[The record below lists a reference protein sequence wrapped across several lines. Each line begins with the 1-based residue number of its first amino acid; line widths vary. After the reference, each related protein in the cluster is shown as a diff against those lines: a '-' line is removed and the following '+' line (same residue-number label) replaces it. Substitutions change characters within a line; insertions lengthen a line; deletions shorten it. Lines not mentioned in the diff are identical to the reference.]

1 MADGRKEKQDEQQR
15 RALRDLER
23 VTEHSETI
31 GTSQFTRSALRVRG
45 HFLGH
50 AETSEDAIEVWG
62 KRIGRLLGL
71 TFVVGLVVHL
81 VWTYW

>member
-1 MADGRKEKQDEQQR
+1 MADGRKEKQDELQR

-23 VTEHSETI
+23 AAEHSETI
-31 GTSQFTRSALRVRG
+31 GTSQFTRSALRARD
-45 HFLGH
+45 HFMGEG
-50 AETSEDAIEVWG
+50 ETSEDAVEVWG

-71 TFVVGLVVHL
+71 AFVVGLVVHL